1 MQKAYLIVFLVFFT
15 NIITLAKS
23 EQALFNQVSPAIF
36 QIKTSTDE
44 ASSKASY
51 GSGFAIEKT
60 GLLVTNYHVISTSL
74 QEEEQKYN
82 IYVLVDEKAIPA
94 QIVAVDIIHDLAL
107 LKINYNFK
115 KTLKL
120 TKNIPLVG
128 ETIFSLGLPK
138 DLKLSLIKGTFN
150 GILKYSRYEQILMSS
165 PINAGM
171 SGGPTINTK
180 SEVIGVNVSVL
191 RQSQN
196 ISFCVPIKHV
206 YALIDSYKQNKFNKI
221 KENIHSVLQAQ
232 LLEIQQN
239 LMEDMLKNKG
249 ENSKLDNWTFAPPS
263 SSLKCWSKNDK
274 EKNKT
279 YEYKQQTCNLLADAY
294 ISDKLSS
301 GSYNLNFISINN
313 LKRSK
318 IQFYNVL
325 ETSYNSTTY
334 DFRDESSFISNKEVI
349 SRYTCNNQI
358 IVNQAKIPFKINFC
372 MNTYIKYT
380 GLYNIIIKGISLLK
394 GDEAFFFAFSMQG
407 FSKNNIEKFVRY
419 QLDHMSF
426 EGNR

>member
-1 MQKAYLIVFLVFFT
+1 MQNTYFFMLLVFLIST
-15 NIITLAKS
+15 GSWAKS

-60 GLLVTNYHVISTSL
+60 GLLITNYHVIATSL

-82 IYVLVDEKAIPA
+82 IYVLVDEKPIPA

-107 LKINYNFK
+107 LKIDYTFK
-115 KTLKL
+115 RTLKL
-120 TKNIPLVG
+120 TKKIPLTG

-150 GILKYSRYEQILMSS
+150 GILKHTRYERILMSS

-171 SGGPTINTK
+171 SGGPTLNTK

-206 YALIDSYKQNKFNKI
+206 YDLIDAYKKNTFNNLKDKI
-221 KENIHSVLQAQ
+221 HLFLQAQ
-232 LLEIQQN
+232 LIEIQQT
-239 LMEDMLKNKG
+239 LIEDMQKNKG

-263 SSLKCWSKNDK
+263 TSLKCWSKNEK

-279 YEYKQQTCNLLADAY
+279 YEYKQQTCHLPADAY
-294 ISDKLSS
+294 ISDTLSS

-313 LKRSK
+313 LKRTK

-325 ETSYNSTTY
+325 ESSYNATTY
-334 DFRDESSFISNKEVI
+334 DFRDEFSFITNKEVI
-349 SRYTCNNQI
+349 SRYSCDNQI
-358 IVNQAKIPFKINFC
+358 IVNQNNIPFKINFC
-372 MNTYIKYT
+372 MNTYIRYT
-380 GLYNIIIKGISLLK
+380 GLYNIIVKGVSLLK
-394 GDEAFFFAFSMQG
+394 GNEAFFFAFSMQG
-407 FSKNNIEKFVRY
+407 FSQTNIEKFIRH
-419 QLDHMSF
+419 QLDHINF
-426 EGNR
+426 EGKR

>member
-1 MQKAYLIVFLVFFT
+1 VVLVFFT
-15 NIITLAKS
+15 NLQLVAKS

-60 GLLVTNYHVISTSL
+60 GLIVTNYHVISTSL

-82 IYVLVDEKAIPA
+82 IYVLVDEKPILAH
-94 QIVAVDIIHDLAL
+94 IVAVDIIHDLAL
-107 LKINYNFK
+107 LKTDTTFK
-115 KTLKL
+115 KILKL
-120 TKNIPLVG
+120 TKNIPSVG

-171 SGGPTINTK
+171 SGGPTLNTK

-196 ISFCVPIKHV
+196 ISFCVPIRHV
-206 YALIDSYKQNKFNKI
+206 YTLMDSYKQNKFNKI
-221 KENIHSVLQAQ
+221 KENIHSILQSQ
-232 LLEIQQN
+232 LFEIQQN
-239 LMEDMLKNKG
+239 LMDDMQKNKG

-263 SSLKCWSKNDK
+263 TSLKCWSRNDK

-279 YEYKQQTCNLLADAY
+279 YEYKQQTCNLLANAY

-313 LKRSK
+313 LKRTK

-334 DFRDESSFISNKEVI
+334 DFREESSFITNKEVI
-349 SRYTCNNQI
+349 SRYSCDNQI
-358 IVNQAKIPFKINFC
+358 IVNQAMIPFKINFC
-372 MNTYIKYT
+372 INTYIKYT
-380 GLYNIIIKGISLLK
+380 GLYNIMVKGISLLK

-407 FSKNNIEKFVRY
+407 FSKDNIEKFIRY
-419 QLDHMSF
+419 QLDHMNF
-426 EGNR
+426 EGKR

>member
-1 MQKAYLIVFLVFFT
+1 MIC
-15 NIITLAKS
+15 LAKS

-82 IYVLVDEKAIPA
+82 IYVLVDEKPIPA

-107 LKINYNFK
+107 LKINYTFK
-115 KTLKL
+115 QTLKL

-150 GILKYSRYEQILMSS
+150 GILKYSRYERILMSS

-171 SGGPTINTK
+171 SGGPTLNTK

-196 ISFCVPIKHV
+196 ISFCVPVKHV
-206 YALIDSYKQNKFNKI
+206 YDLIDSYKKNKFNNL
-221 KENIHSVLQAQ
+221 KENIHPVLQSQ
-232 LLEIQQN
+232 LFEIQQS
-239 LMEDMLKNKG
+239 LMDDMLKNQG
-249 ENSKLDNWTFAPPS
+249 ENSKLDNWIFAPPS
-263 SSLKCWSKNDK
+263 TSLKCWSKNEK

-279 YEYKQQTCNLLADAY
+279 YEYKQQTCHLLADAY

-313 LKRSK
+313 LKRTK

-325 ETSYNSTTY
+325 ESSYNSTTY
-334 DFRDESSFISNKEVI
+334 DFRDEFSFITNKEII
-349 SRYTCNNQI
+349 SRYACDNQI
-358 IVNQAKIPFKINFC
+358 IVNQGKIPFKINFC
-372 MNTYIKYT
+372 MNTYIRYT

-407 FSKNNIEKFVRY
+407 FSKENIEKFIRH
-419 QLDHMSF
+419 QLDHISF
-426 EGNR
+426 EGKR